1 MFHGKLLVEP
11 PKWPT
16 DFNFNP
22 KDINV
27 IQGFGAKLLCPA
39 QGSPPPRIIWSKDGA
54 VLTGNELGIIL
65 NDALHEVKF
74 PCNLSLLL
82 KYIFIHV
89 FLSFWYLVELFMN
102 YLTGNAFN

>member
-65 NDALHEVKF
+65 NDDGSLDIPIAQV
-74 PCNLSLLL
+74 SALLL
-82 KYIFIHV
+82 D
-89 FLSFWYLVELFMN
+89 S
-102 YLTGNAFN
+102 